1 MILSMTQDERNKLY
15 VARCLL
21 DGKMTISE
29 AAETL
34 GLSERQVKRIKKG
47 VKEQGESFGKRDK
60 GKKGQGEGQGD
71 RYLVPH
77 RRLISPQVV
86 YPHMTI
92 KLVQCDMALT

>member
-1 MILSMTQDERNKLY
+1 MTQNERNKLY

-47 VKEQGESFGKRDK
+47 LNRNPRGFYINSLLFIE
-60 GKKGQGEGQGD
+60 
-71 RYLVPH
+71 
-77 RRLISPQVV
+77 
-86 YPHMTI
+86 
-92 KLVQCDMALT
+92 A